1 MPLSPTKLR
10 KMIVG
15 LTTEYKRLES
25 EKKLTDQDR
34 KNLFEELQKAEKRI
48 PELEKY
54 KDFVSLLVEYA
65 PDKLEE
71 AKRAAN
77 ERKNAPKPSIKT
89 KTSGNYK
96 F

>member
-1 MPLSPTKLR
+1 
-10 KMIVG
+10 MIWNNSFRVQ
-15 LTTEYKRLES
+15 YKRLES
-25 EKKLTDQDR
+25 EKKITDRDR
-34 KNLFEELQKAEKRI
+34 KNIFEELQKAEKRI

-77 ERKNAPKPSIKT
+77 ERKNAPKLPNKIRSN
-89 KTSGNYK
+89 GNYK